1 MVQVK
6 RPLLD
11 DNRTRIG
18 INIKNLRESAKLT
31 QAELATRIDWSQ
43 PTIYRWERGMSA
55 PNVEAIMAVCKF
67 FNIKEEDLLRSPDI
81 TDSSVRHIEIIGELQ
96 AGAFST
102 DIEWDFDQRIVRPV
116 PLDSD
121 LKDTPLSGWV
131 VRGDS
136 MDQIYPD
143 KSVVYIAPIS
153 NVKVR
158 NGDVVM
164 VIRRD
169 VAGQREA
176 TLKEY
181 VAEGGAV

>member
-1 MVQVK
+1 MPPLIADRLPVK
-6 RPLLD
+6 
-11 DNRTRIG
+11 I
-18 INIKNLRESAKLT
+18 E
-31 QAELATRIDWSQ
+31 
-43 PTIYRWERGMSA
+43 A
-55 PNVEAIMAVCKF
+55 P
-67 FNIKEEDLLRSPDI
+67 DLCGR
-81 TDSSVRHIEIIGELQ
+81 
-96 AGAFST
+96 FSG
-102 DIEWDFDQRIVRPV
+102 R
-116 PLDSD
+116 
-121 LKDTPLSGWV
+121 V

-181 VAEGGAV
+181 VAEGGAVWLWPRSSNPQFQAPIDYLNSANAEIEEVRIVGVVMAALTLARRP